1 MGETK
6 FNLHEDPEEVQKMEM
21 QIDPN
26 NKGYFTAQEWLDFM
40 THKNN
45 HIEEDLIRAFK
56 VFDTNDDKVVKR
68 DELKSVF
75 LNLIGKHI
83 VTESQLDAM
92 FNEAMEQT
100 DAHGNIDYHTLT
112 QIMLNEPDPLALPE
126 NIKL

>member
-1 MGETK
+1 
-6 FNLHEDPEEVQKMEM
+6 
-21 QIDPN
+21 
-26 NKGYFTAQEWLDFM
+26 M

-45 HIEEDLIRAFK
+45 HIQEDLIRAFK

-83 VTESQLDAM
+83 VTESQLDSM

-100 DAHGNIDYHTLT
+100 DIDGNIDFHTLT
-112 QIMLNEPDPLALPE
+112 EIMLNEPDPLALPE

>member
-1 MGETK
+1 
-6 FNLHEDPEEVQKMEM
+6 
-21 QIDPN
+21 
-26 NKGYFTAQEWLDFM
+26 M

-45 HIEEDLIRAFK
+45 HIQEDLIRAFK

-83 VTESQLDAM
+83 VTESQLDSM

-100 DAHGNIDYHTLT
+100 DIDGNVDFHTLT
-112 QIMLNEPDPLALPE
+112 EIMLNEPDPLALPE